1 MGIEVDMTGDK
12 LNSLP
17 PPLTPPP
24 PYENIFRTTTGAQQ
38 KLSISDEPKPAEC
51 TETVIRPYPYR
62 LLIWTDRQTARTDG
76 QSQKAFIV

>member
-17 PPLTPPP
+17 PSLHPH
-24 PYENIFRTTTGAQQ
+24 
-38 KLSISDEPKPAEC
+38 LSDNKNYRQFSDEPKPAEC

-62 LLIWTDRQTARTDG
+62 SLIWTDRLHARTDG
-76 QSQKAFIV
+76 QPQKAFIV